1 MKLEGNFDAT
11 KQLLLEPEDL
21 GCDLR
26 MEQTLLS
33 PLESSI
39 GKYQVVIENCTGFTQ
54 NLDGGMTLGTATEVE
69 EIVPI
74 TEQRGKAQVN
84 QLVSNENTGT
94 QWRKD
99 KLCALLDRGESAL
112 LPSERE
118 KLKQM
123 LKDYHNMFSLEA
135 NERGETNLVQF
146 EINTGDSSPMKQPT
160 RYIPHAARQEVAELL
175 KEMQEAN
182 HLRVPGPAQLSS

>member
-1 MKLEGNFDAT
+1 
-11 KQLLLEPEDL
+11 
-21 GCDLR
+21 

-33 PLESSI
+33 PLESST

-69 EIVPI
+69 PI

-84 QLVSNENTGT
+84 QLVSNENT

-123 LKDYHNMFSLEA
+123 LS
-135 NERGETNLVQF
+135 
-146 EINTGDSSPMKQPT
+146 
-160 RYIPHAARQEVAELL
+160 
-175 KEMQEAN
+175 
-182 HLRVPGPAQLSS
+182 